1 MEPRKHLYNEGYESS
16 TTEGN
21 ALFEEFCRA
30 LRPIFERMN
39 AAGYSIR
46 EVSHTAFS
54 AVGLTEAETVL
65 LRNLDQHKREQE
77 IFHGRRKIE
86 G

>member
-16 TTEGN
+16 TAEGN
-21 ALFEEFCRA
+21 ALFVEFCRA
-30 LRPIFERMN
+30 IGPIFKRMC
-39 AAGYSIR
+39 AEGYSVR
-46 EVSHTAFS
+46 EVAHTAFS
-54 AVGLTEAETVL
+54 AVGMTEAETVL
-65 LRNLDQHKREQE
+65 LRNLEEHKREQE